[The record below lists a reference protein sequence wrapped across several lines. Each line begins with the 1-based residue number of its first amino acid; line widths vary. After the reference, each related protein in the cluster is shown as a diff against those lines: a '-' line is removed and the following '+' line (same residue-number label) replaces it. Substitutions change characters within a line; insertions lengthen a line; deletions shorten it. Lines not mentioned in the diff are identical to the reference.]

1 LPDESDKVD
10 ELKKQEAVDQLALL
24 SSIFHMLN
32 QSGKE
37 GQSPIQILKQK
48 IEEYEHTIVALKAD
62 NAALKKALAQ
72 QLEKADR
79 DDQEYF
85 D

>member
-1 LPDESDKVD
+1 LPDETDKED
-10 ELKKQEAVDQLALL
+10 ETKKQEAQDQLALL

-37 GQSPIQILKQK
+37 GRSPIHMLKQK
-48 IEEYEHTIVALKAD
+48 IEEYERTIVALKAD

-79 DDQEYF
+79 DQ
-85 D
+85 

>member
-1 LPDESDKVD
+1 LTEKAESGA
-10 ELKKQEAVDQLALL
+10 ETKKEQVQDQLALL

-37 GQSPIQILKQK
+37 GQSPIQMLKQK
-48 IEEYEHTIVALKAD
+48 IEEYEHTIASLKAD
-62 NAALKKALAQ
+62 NVALKKALAE

-79 DDQEYF
+79 DQD
-85 D
+85 

>member
-1 LPDESDKVD
+1 LPETDSNKEDET
-10 ELKKQEAVDQLALL
+10 KKQEAQDQLALL

-37 GQSPIQILKQK
+37 GQSPIQTLKKK
-48 IEEYEHTIVALKAD
+48 IEEYERTIAALKAD
-62 NAALKKALAQ
+62 NAALKRALAQ

-79 DDQEYF
+79 DHDQ
-85 D
+85 

>member
-1 LPDESDKVD
+1 LPDETDK
-10 ELKKQEAVDQLALL
+10 EGEAKKQEAQDQLALL

-37 GQSPIQILKQK
+37 GQSPIQMLKQK
-48 IEEYEHTIVALKAD
+48 IEEYERTIAALKAD

-79 DDQEYF
+79 DQ
-85 D
+85 

>member
-1 LPDESDKVD
+1 MPDETDNKED
-10 ELKKQEAVDQLALL
+10 EVKKQEAQDQLALL

-37 GQSPIQILKQK
+37 GQSPIQMLKQK
-48 IEEYEHTIVALKAD
+48 IEEYERTIAALKAD

-79 DDQEYF
+79 DQD
-85 D
+85 